1 MCSYCQ
7 MSRVSKEAGDE
18 DTTKFEDR
26 TELVSPPLKKPKID
40 AEDAKAE
47 TEVVKSKMR
56 ILRKGNWKDP
66 EYIRQ
71 EDLFEEQFVKSEGY
85 DVDWDKLYFKFPAI
99 KFESASSLSTRLTNQ
114 EVLDLCIKTAIREEN
129 EESIRRKELPL
140 VSFLS
145 ALVLS
150 NRFFCFFAGNKS
162 QVR

>member
-71 EDLFEEQFVKSEGY
+71 EDLFEEQFVKSEGTNLKFVKY
-85 DVDWDKLYFKFPAI
+85 VSANVQGVQGFLFYITFWAQDVSSPNPEPKLY
-99 KFESASSLSTRLTNQ
+99 
-114 EVLDLCIKTAIREEN
+114 
-129 EESIRRKELPL
+129 
-140 VSFLS
+140 
-145 ALVLS
+145 
-150 NRFFCFFAGNKS
+150 
-162 QVR
+162 